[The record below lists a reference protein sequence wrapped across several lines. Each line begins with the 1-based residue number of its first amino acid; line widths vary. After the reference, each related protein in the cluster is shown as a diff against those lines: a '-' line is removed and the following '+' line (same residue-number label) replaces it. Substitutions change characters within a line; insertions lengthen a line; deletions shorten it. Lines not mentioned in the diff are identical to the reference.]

1 MAVYTKLRHKLIVRL
16 YADQSCYEDRVL
28 VRVWT
33 VVEGEIAPL
42 QRLLSDLV
50 ADNGQREI
58 FDIVRANAKAQSEP
72 HRPISFWP

>member
-16 YADQSCYEDRVL
+16 YADHSCYEDRVL

-33 VVEGEIAPL
+33 VVEGEITPIH
-42 QRLLSDLV
+42 RLLSDLV
-50 ADNGQREI
+50 ADNGQRKI
-58 FDIVRANAKAQSEP
+58 FDIVRANAKTQSEP

>member
-1 MAVYTKLRHKLIVRL
+1 MAVYTKLRRKRIVRL

-28 VRVWT
+28 VQVWT
-33 VVEGEIAPL
+33 VLEGERTPVK
-42 QRLLSDLV
+42 RFLSDLI

-58 FDIVRANAKAQSEP
+58 FDIVRANAKTQSEP